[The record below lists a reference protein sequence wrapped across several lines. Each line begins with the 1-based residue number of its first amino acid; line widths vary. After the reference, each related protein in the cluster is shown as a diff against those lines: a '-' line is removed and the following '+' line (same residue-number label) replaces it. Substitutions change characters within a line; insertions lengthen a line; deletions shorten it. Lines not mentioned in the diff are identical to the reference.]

1 MPQNRPVSK
10 VVRAM
15 YPLLRKD
22 SRVDSTQTIRPLALG
37 DARDLLAL
45 RIANREFMAPF
56 DPARPDGFFTIEAQ
70 TEIARNADALK
81 FAILDDGELAG
92 VVALSNV
99 VYGAFRSAN
108 LGYWVDAKRNGRGLA
123 TRAVG
128 ALAEHAFGSRG
139 LHRLEAGTL
148 VDNVA
153 SQRVLEKNGFELIG
167 LARNYLHIGGD
178 WRDHLLF
185 QRTAD

>member
-1 MPQNRPVSK
+1 VDDT
-10 VVRAM
+10 RA
-15 YPLLRKD
+15 
-22 SRVDSTQTIRPLALG
+22 IRPLALD

-45 RIANREFMAPF
+45 RLANREFMAPF
-56 DPARPDGFFTIEAQ
+56 EPVRPDEFFTLEAQ
-70 TEIARNADALK
+70 TEIARNPQGLK

-92 VVALSNV
+92 VAALSNV
-99 VYGAFRSAN
+99 VYDAFRSAN
-108 LGYWVDAKRNGRGLA
+108 LGYWVDAQRNRRGLA

-128 ALAEHAFGSRG
+128 ELAEHAFGSLG

-153 SQRVLEKNGFELIG
+153 SQRVLEKNSFELIG
-167 LARNYLHIGGD
+167 LARNYLHIAGE

-185 QRTAD
+185 QRTA